1 MKGLFRYHGNE
12 PFVFWCP
19 PLILRSRIPLLILLV
34 AYPWLSTSPLFAQ
47 TSLGRIIGQLRVTKG
62 DFPPHPILVELQ
74 LRGSSLNEAYA
85 DDQGRFG
92 FYNLEAN
99 PYHIVINDPGFKT
112 VDELANVNPLVSPF
126 IMVQIILT
134 PRDDVKQAPA
144 PNRNAG
150 SNPHMVDTADYNRRF
165 PKSAVKEFDR
175 GVQAD
180 REGKHDNAIEHY
192 QKAIKIAPAFYMA
205 HNNLGSDLLSKSDFQ
220 GARSAFQQAS
230 QLNQSDGA
238 AFFNLSNVCIL
249 TGEFP
254 QAQLYLDQGLQ
265 RQPDSALGHFLQGTL
280 DIRLG
285 KLPQAE
291 GSLRQAIQLDPM
303 MSQARLQMVNLLL
316 QQGRKGDAVVQLNDF
331 VAAFPESP
339 FSPKAKDLLKRLE
352 GPESQP
358 VSK

>member
-1 MKGLFRYHGNE
+1 VDL
-12 PFVFWCP
+12 
-19 PLILRSRIPLLILLV
+19 LILRSRIPLLLLLL
-34 AYPWLSTSPLFAQ
+34 ACPWLSTSPLLAQ
-47 TSLGRIIGQLRVTKG
+47 NSLGRIIGQLRVIKG
-62 DFPPHPILVELQ
+62 DFPPHPVLVELQ
-74 LRGSSLNEAYA
+74 LRGSSVNEAYA

-99 PYHIVINDPGFKT
+99 PYHVVINDPSFKT
-112 VDELANVNPLVSPF
+112 VDEQVNVNPTVSPF
-126 IMVQIILT
+126 NMVSISLT
-134 PRDDVKQAPA
+134 PKDDVKQAP
-144 PNRNAG
+144 PSNRTQG

-175 GVQAD
+175 GVKAD
-180 REGKHDNAIEHY
+180 REGKHDDAIEHY
-192 QKAIKIAPAFYMA
+192 QKAVKIAPAFYMA

-316 QQGRKGDAVVQLNDF
+316 QQGRKGDAVAQLNDF

-339 FSPKAKDLLKRLE
+339 FSGKAKDLLKRLE
-352 GPESQP
+352 SPESQP